1 MLYRFTVLAVPFH
14 RGKLNFTCTVSP
26 WKTFC
31 WTGFS
36 TDGILKKTME
46 SAKQILAKSPRL
58 KRALKEALPLTPS
71 QQKFVAAAA
80 GIRLDPDQAEKAFMA
95 RQLVQCTLPHS
106 NPGSDR
112 PAWTRQSGNLLLTLQ
127 PAWDGRKDASVGF
140 PYGTIPRLLLFWITT
155 EAVRTKNRR
164 IELGNSL
171 SQFMRDVGL
180 DPSTGGGKRSDA
192 KRLREQMERL
202 FRCHISFE
210 RVGEDSAGRQSKEWL
225 DMQVGPKAQYW
236 WDPKQPEQT
245 TLWGSW
251 VELGEEFYEAIT
263 SAPVPVDMRALR
275 ALRRSPLA
283 LDLYSWATYRVFQ
296 VNRKRS
302 AQFIS
307 WAQLKLQM
315 GAEYKSVDEFARKAK
330 AAFRKIRGVYPGLK
344 LDYAKGGLM
353 LCPSLTAIPS
363 RPATPAPTSRQ
374 GKTGEPS

>member
-1 MLYRFTVLAVPFH
+1 
-14 RGKLNFTCTVSP
+14 
-26 WKTFC
+26 
-31 WTGFS
+31 
-36 TDGILKKTME
+36 ME
-46 SAKQILAKSPRL
+46 AAKQILANSPRL

-71 QQKFVAAAA
+71 QQKFTDAAT
-80 GIRLDPDQAEKAFMA
+80 GIRLDPDMVEKAYMA

-127 PAWDGRKDASVGF
+127 PAWDGKNNASVGF

-155 EAVRTKNRR
+155 EAVLTKNRR
-164 IELGNSL
+164 LELGQSL
-171 SQFMRDVGL
+171 AGFMRELGL
-180 DPSTGGGKRSDA
+180 DPGHGGKRGDA
-192 KRLREQMERL
+192 KRLRDQMMRL
-202 FRCHISFE
+202 FRCRISFE
-210 RVGEDSAGRQSKEWL
+210 EVRESSGGMQGMAWL
-225 DMQVGPKAQYW
+225 DMEVAPLGEYW
-236 WDPKQPEQT
+236 WDPKQPEQE

-251 VELGEEFYEAIT
+251 VELGEKFFEAIT

-315 GAEYKSVDEFARKAK
+315 GSEYKSVDEFARKAK

-344 LDYAKGGLM
+344 LDYAKGGLI
-353 LCPSLTAIPS
+353 LRPSPTAIPA
-363 RPATPAPTSRQ
+363 RPATTP
-374 GKTGEPS
+374 